1 MFEFF
6 IFSSVILKKRLKKI
20 LWRGVFRF
28 LPVALLAS
36 AADAALL
43 WGVRS
48 FMGILQGEAFF
59 SLVLWLVLM
68 VVLTAL
74 RFAFFAWK
82 MNISEK
88 WLFGAGSLVM
98 AWFLHTLRSLSP
110 RVFHTPEGEMKV
122 EAAYESAVVLQ
133 SNGGVFFQAV
143 QAVLQ
148 LLVFLPV
155 LFYISWPLTLFLF
168 VVVVPL
174 VSWMQR
180 SLHKMGPAEE
190 NILTERSNFRN
201 SLYLAR
207 KLFRRWS
214 SGFERS
220 DVSNDL
226 MSQVR
231 VLRDDGVAVSLRK
244 GVLSLVAESVSV
256 LAMVFVLAFC
266 ALLISKG
273 WMDGTGLVLYCSA
286 VLLCYKPVKECARVM
301 PQARSAMSALRV
313 LEKFEALPSK
323 KSDSSSVEKRFSS
336 DLDCLEIKHGD
347 FSYEGAFATLFSNF
361 SLCWQT
367 KKPVLVRGR
376 NGVGKST
383 LLRLIAGLDPVQDGK
398 IVLDGEPVQG
408 PDSKRGYVFQQGC
421 LFPWLTVEDNIA
433 MGLKIRGVYKQN
445 KDKVHEFIEKIGL
458 AGFEKNFP
466 HQISG
471 GMAQRVAI
479 ARALINDPEILLLD
493 EPMGALDSFTRA
505 DIQNLLL
512 ELRKERN
519 TTMILVTHDIDE
531 ALYLSD
537 RIVIMT
543 PRPGRISE
551 VLEIHDSFPRER
563 GSALFLE
570 KRRKILERFDLARI
584 NPAPEYMI

>member
-20 LWRGVFRF
+20 LWRGIFRF

-48 FMGILQGEAFF
+48 FMEILRGEAIF
-59 SLVLWLVLM
+59 SLVQWLVLM
-68 VVLTAL
+68 VVLTTL

-98 AWFLHTLRSLSP
+98 AWFLHALRSLSP

-190 NILTERSNFRN
+190 NILTERSIFRN

-214 SGFERS
+214 SGLRTGAGRRS
-220 DVSNDL
+220 S
-226 MSQVR
+226 R
-231 VLRDDGVAVSLRK
+231 R
-244 GVLSLVAESVSV
+244 
-256 LAMVFVLAFC
+256 
-266 ALLISKG
+266 
-273 WMDGTGLVLYCSA
+273 
-286 VLLCYKPVKECARVM
+286 
-301 PQARSAMSALRV
+301 
-313 LEKFEALPSK
+313 
-323 KSDSSSVEKRFSS
+323 
-336 DLDCLEIKHGD
+336 
-347 FSYEGAFATLFSNF
+347 GAPTTS
-361 SLCWQT
+361 
-367 KKPVLVRGR
+367 
-376 NGVGKST
+376 
-383 LLRLIAGLDPVQDGK
+383 
-398 IVLDGEPVQG
+398 
-408 PDSKRGYVFQQGC
+408 
-421 LFPWLTVEDNIA
+421 
-433 MGLKIRGVYKQN
+433 
-445 KDKVHEFIEKIGL
+445 
-458 AGFEKNFP
+458 
-466 HQISG
+466 
-471 GMAQRVAI
+471 
-479 ARALINDPEILLLD
+479 ARA
-493 EPMGALDSFTRA
+493 SR
-505 DIQNLLL
+505 
-512 ELRKERN
+512 
-519 TTMILVTHDIDE
+519 
-531 ALYLSD
+531 SW
-537 RIVIMT
+537 
-543 PRPGRISE
+543 
-551 VLEIHDSFPRER
+551 
-563 GSALFLE
+563 
-570 KRRKILERFDLARI
+570 
-584 NPAPEYMI
+584 

>member
-1 MFEFF
+1 MFIENCQGFLFEFF
-6 IFSSVILKKRLKKI
+6 IFSLVNLKKRLKRI
-20 LWRGVFRF
+20 LWRGVLRF

-43 WGVRS
+43 WGIRS
-48 FMGILQGEAFF
+48 FMGILQGEAVF
-59 SLVLWLVLM
+59 SLTLWLVLM

-82 MNISEK
+82 LNISEK

-98 AWFLHTLRSLSP
+98 GWFLHTLRSLSP
-110 RVFHTPEGEMKV
+110 RVFHTPEGDLKV
-122 EAAYESAVVLQ
+122 ETAYESTIVLQ

-143 QAVLQ
+143 QAILQ

-174 VSWMQR
+174 VGWMQR
-180 SLHKMGPAEE
+180 RLHKMGPAEE
-190 NILTERSNFRN
+190 HILTERSNFRS

-214 SGFERS
+214 SRFERK

-226 MSQVR
+226 ISQVR
-231 VLRDDGVAVSLRK
+231 SLREDGLSVSLRK
-244 GVLSLVAESVSV
+244 GVLSLVTESVSV

-323 KSDSSSVEKRFSS
+323 KSDSSSVKKTFVPDS
-336 DLDCLEIKHGD
+336 DYMQIAHGD
-347 FSYEGAFATLFSNF
+347 FAYEGAFETLFSNF
-361 SLCWQT
+361 SLCWNT
-367 KKPVLVRGR
+367 KNPVLVRGR

-383 LLRLIAGLDPVQDGK
+383 LLRLIAGLEEWDYGEITSNIPLKNNVFFVAQDLELPPLHLLEKLLAQTKFAAVAEFARAARVDK
-398 IVLDGEPVQG
+398 I
-408 PDSKRGYVFQQGC
+408 
-421 LFPWLTVEDNIA
+421 IA
-433 MGLKIRGVYKQN
+433 KEGM
-445 KDKVHEFIEKIGL
+445 
-458 AGFEKNFP
+458 
-466 HQISG
+466 SG
-471 GMAQRVAI
+471 GERARVAL
-479 ARALINDPEILLLD
+479 AWALASDSSMVLLD
-493 EPMGALDSFTRA
+493 EPFASVALA
-505 DIQNLLL
+505 DREPLLTAFLDTAELLHKWVVLVSHDVLSREL
-512 ELRKERN
+512 EQRFN
-519 TTMILVTHDIDE
+519 
-531 ALYLSD
+531 
-537 RIVIMT
+537 
-543 PRPGRISE
+543 
-551 VLEIHDSFPRER
+551 VLEMDH
-563 GSALFLE
+563 A
-570 KRRKILERFDLARI
+570 
-584 NPAPEYMI
+584 

>member
-1 MFEFF
+1 MFIGNCQGFLFEFF
-6 IFSSVILKKRLKKI
+6 IFSLVILKKRLKKI
-20 LWRGVFRF
+20 LWRGVLRF

-43 WGVRS
+43 WGIRS
-48 FMGILQGEAFF
+48 FMDILQGKPIF
-59 SLVLWLVLM
+59 SLTQWLVLM

-74 RFAFFAWK
+74 RFAFFVWK
-82 MNISEK
+82 LSISEK
-88 WLFGAGSLVM
+88 WLFGAGSLVS

-110 RVFHTPEGEMKV
+110 RVFHTPEGESKV
-122 EAAYESAVVLQ
+122 ESAYESTVVLQ
-133 SNGGVFFQAV
+133 SNGGVFFQGV

-174 VSWMQR
+174 VGWMQR
-180 SLHKMGPAEE
+180 RLHKMGPAEE
-190 NILTERSNFRN
+190 NLLTERSDFRG

-214 SGFERS
+214 SRFERKE
-220 DVSNDL
+220 VSNDL
-226 MSQVR
+226 ITQVR
-231 VLRDDGVAVSLRK
+231 NLRDDGLDVSLRK
-244 GVLSLVAESVSV
+244 GVLSLITETVSV

-383 LLRLIAGLDPVQDGK
+383 LLRLIAGLEEWDYGK
-398 IVLDGEPVQG
+398 ILCSIPL
-408 PDSKRGYVFQQGC
+408 KNNVFFVAQD
-421 LFPWLTVEDNIA
+421 LELPPLHL
-433 MGLKIRGVYKQN
+433 LKKLLAQAKFEAVA
-445 KDKVHEFIEKIGL
+445 EF
-458 AGFEKNFP
+458 ARAARVN
-466 HQISG
+466 QIVAKEGMSG
-471 GMAQRVAI
+471 GERARVAL
-479 ARALINDPEILLLD
+479 AWALASDCSVVLLD
-493 EPMGALDSFTRA
+493 EPFASVALA
-505 DIQNLLL
+505 DRELLL
-512 ELRKERN
+512 SAFLDTAELLQKWVV
-519 TTMILVTHDIDE
+519 LVSHDV
-531 ALYLSD
+531 LS
-537 RIVIMT
+537 
-543 PRPGRISE
+543 
-551 VLEIHDSFPRER
+551 REQ
-563 GSALFLE
+563 E
-570 KRRKILERFDLARI
+570 QRFNVVEMGDA
-584 NPAPEYMI
+584 

>member
-6 IFSSVILKKRLKKI
+6 IFSLVNLKKKLKRI
-20 LWRGVFRF
+20 LWRGVLRF

-43 WGVRS
+43 WGIRS
-48 FMGILQGEAFF
+48 FMGILQGEAVF
-59 SLVLWLVLM
+59 SLTLWLVLM

-82 MNISEK
+82 LNISEK

-98 AWFLHTLRSLSP
+98 GWFLHTLRSLSP
-110 RVFHTPEGEMKV
+110 RVFHTPEGDLKV
-122 EAAYESAVVLQ
+122 ETAYESTIVLQ

-143 QAVLQ
+143 QAILQ

-174 VSWMQR
+174 VGWMQR
-180 SLHKMGPAEE
+180 RLHKMGPAEE
-190 NILTERSNFRN
+190 HILTERSNFRS

-214 SGFERS
+214 SRFERK

-231 VLRDDGVAVSLRK
+231 SLREDGLSVSLRK
-244 GVLSLVAESVSV
+244 GVLSLVTESVSV

-323 KSDSSSVEKRFSS
+323 KSDSGSVKKTFVPDS
-336 DLDCLEIKHGD
+336 DYLQIAHGD
-347 FSYEGAFATLFSNF
+347 FAYEGAFETLFSNF
-361 SLCWQT
+361 SLCWNT
-367 KKPVLVRGR
+367 KNPVLVRGR

-383 LLRLIAGLDPVQDGK
+383 LLHLIAGLEEWDYGEITSNIPLKNNVFFVAQDLELPPLHLLEKLLAQTKFAAVVEFAHAARVDK
-398 IVLDGEPVQG
+398 IIAKDG
-408 PDSKRGYVFQQGC
+408 
-421 LFPWLTVEDNIA
+421 
-433 MGLKIRGVYKQN
+433 M
-445 KDKVHEFIEKIGL
+445 
-458 AGFEKNFP
+458 
-466 HQISG
+466 SG
-471 GMAQRVAI
+471 GERARVAL
-479 ARALINDPEILLLD
+479 AWALASDSSMVLLD
-493 EPMGALDSFTRA
+493 EPFASVALA
-505 DIQNLLL
+505 DREPLLTAFLDTAELLHKWVVLVSHDALSREL
-512 ELRKERN
+512 EQRFN
-519 TTMILVTHDIDE
+519 
-531 ALYLSD
+531 
-537 RIVIMT
+537 
-543 PRPGRISE
+543 
-551 VLEIHDSFPRER
+551 VLEMDH
-563 GSALFLE
+563 A
-570 KRRKILERFDLARI
+570 
-584 NPAPEYMI
+584 

>member
-1 MFEFF
+1 MFIGNCQGFLLEFF
-6 IFSSVILKKRLKKI
+6 IFSFVILKKKLKKI

-43 WGVRS
+43 WGIRS
-48 FMGILQGEAFF
+48 FMDILQGKPIF
-59 SLVLWLVLM
+59 SLSGWLVLM
-68 VVLTAL
+68 VILTAL

-98 AWFLHTLRSLSP
+98 GWFLHTLRSLSP
-110 RVFHTPEGEMKV
+110 RVFHTPEGESKV

-174 VSWMQR
+174 VGWMQR
-180 SLHKMGPAEE
+180 RLHKMGPAEE
-190 NILTERSNFRN
+190 HILTERSDFRG

-214 SGFERS
+214 SRFERKEI
-220 DVSNDL
+220 SNDL
-226 MSQVR
+226 MARVR
-231 VLRDDGVAVSLRK
+231 NLRDDGLEVSLRK
-244 GVLSLVAESVSV
+244 GVLSLITETVSV

-301 PQARSAMSALRV
+301 PQARSAMSALSV
-313 LEKFEALPSK
+313 LEKFETLPSK
-323 KSDSSSVEKRFSS
+323 KSDSSSAEKTCSPNS
-336 DLDCLEIKHGD
+336 DNLQITHGD
-347 FSYEGAFATLFSNF
+347 FAYEGAFETLFSNF
-361 SLCWQT
+361 SLCWNT

-383 LLRLIAGLDPVQDGK
+383 LLRLIAGLEEWDYGK
-398 IVLDGEPVQG
+398 IL
-408 PDSKRGYVFQQGC
+408 SSISLKNNVFFVAQDLELPPIHLLQK
-421 LFPWLTVEDNIA
+421 LLAQTNSVAVIEFAHAARVDKIIA
-433 MGLKIRGVYKQN
+433 KEGM
-445 KDKVHEFIEKIGL
+445 
-458 AGFEKNFP
+458 
-466 HQISG
+466 SG
-471 GMAQRVAI
+471 GERARVAL
-479 ARALINDPEILLLD
+479 AWALASDSSMILLD
-493 EPMGALDSFTRA
+493 EPFASVALA
-505 DIQNLLL
+505 DRELLL
-512 ELRKERN
+512 TAFLDTAELLHKWVV
-519 TTMILVTHDIDE
+519 LVSHDV
-531 ALYLSD
+531 LS
-537 RIVIMT
+537 R
-543 PRPGRISE
+543 E
-551 VLEIHDSFPRER
+551 LEQ
-563 GSALFLE
+563 
-570 KRRKILERFDLARI
+570 RFNVVEMGDA
-584 NPAPEYMI
+584 

>member
-1 MFEFF
+1 MFIGKCQGSLFEFF
-6 IFSSVILKKRLKKI
+6 IFSLVILKKRLKKI

-43 WGVRS
+43 WGIRS
-48 FMGILQGEAFF
+48 FMDILQGKPIF
-59 SLVLWLVLM
+59 SLSGWLVLM
-68 VVLTAL
+68 VILTAL

-98 AWFLHTLRSLSP
+98 GWFLHTLRSLSP
-110 RVFHTPEGEMKV
+110 RVFHTPEGESKV

-174 VSWMQR
+174 VGWMQR
-180 SLHKMGPAEE
+180 RLHKMGPAEE
-190 NILTERSNFRN
+190 HILTERSDFRG

-214 SGFERS
+214 SRFERKEI
-220 DVSNDL
+220 SNDL
-226 MSQVR
+226 MARVR
-231 VLRDDGVAVSLRK
+231 NLRDDGLEVSLRK
-244 GVLSLVAESVSV
+244 GVLSLITETVSV

-266 ALLISKG
+266 ALLISEG
-273 WMDGTGLVLYCSA
+273 WMNGTGLVLYCSA

-301 PQARSAMSALRV
+301 PQARSAMSALSV

-323 KSDSSSVEKRFSS
+323 KSDSSSAEKTCSPNS
-336 DLDCLEIKHGD
+336 DNLQITHGD
-347 FSYEGAFATLFSNF
+347 FAYEGAFETLFSNF
-361 SLCWQT
+361 SLSWNT

-383 LLRLIAGLDPVQDGK
+383 LLRLIAGLEEWDYGK
-398 IVLDGEPVQG
+398 ILSSISLKNNVFFVAQDLELPPIHLLQKLLAQT
-408 PDSKRGYVFQQGC
+408 DSAAV
-421 LFPWLTVEDNIA
+421 VEFARAARVDKIIA
-433 MGLKIRGVYKQN
+433 KEGM
-445 KDKVHEFIEKIGL
+445 
-458 AGFEKNFP
+458 
-466 HQISG
+466 SG
-471 GMAQRVAI
+471 GERARVAL
-479 ARALINDPEILLLD
+479 AWALASDSSMILLD
-493 EPMGALDSFTRA
+493 EPFASVALA
-505 DIQNLLL
+505 DRELLL
-512 ELRKERN
+512 TAFLDTAELLHKWVV
-519 TTMILVTHDIDE
+519 LVSHDV
-531 ALYLSD
+531 LS
-537 RIVIMT
+537 R
-543 PRPGRISE
+543 G
-551 VLEIHDSFPRER
+551 LEQ
-563 GSALFLE
+563 
-570 KRRKILERFDLARI
+570 RFNVVEMGDA
-584 NPAPEYMI
+584 

>member
-1 MFEFF
+1 MFIENCQGFLFEFF
-6 IFSSVILKKRLKKI
+6 IFSLVNLKKKLKRI
-20 LWRGVFRF
+20 LWRGVLRF

-43 WGVRS
+43 WGIRS

-59 SLVLWLVLM
+59 SLTLWLVLM

-82 MNISEK
+82 LNISEK

-98 AWFLHTLRSLSP
+98 GWFLHTLRSLSP
-110 RVFHTPEGEMKV
+110 RVFHTPEGDLKV
-122 EAAYESAVVLQ
+122 ETAYESTIVLQ

-143 QAVLQ
+143 QAILQ

-174 VSWMQR
+174 VGWMQR
-180 SLHKMGPAEE
+180 RLHKMGPAEE
-190 NILTERSNFRN
+190 HILTERSNFRS

-214 SGFERS
+214 SRFERK

-231 VLRDDGVAVSLRK
+231 SLREDGLSVSLRK
-244 GVLSLVAESVSV
+244 GVLSLVTESVSV

-323 KSDSSSVEKRFSS
+323 KSDSTSVKKTFVPDS
-336 DLDCLEIKHGD
+336 DYLQITRGD
-347 FSYEGAFATLFSNF
+347 FAYEGAFETLFSNF
-361 SLCWQT
+361 SLCWNT
-367 KKPVLVRGR
+367 KNPVLVRGR

-383 LLRLIAGLDPVQDGK
+383 LLRLIAGLEEWDYGEITSNIPLKNNVFFVAQDLELPPLHLLEKLLAQTKFAAVVEFAHAARVDK
-398 IVLDGEPVQG
+398 IIAKDG
-408 PDSKRGYVFQQGC
+408 
-421 LFPWLTVEDNIA
+421 
-433 MGLKIRGVYKQN
+433 M
-445 KDKVHEFIEKIGL
+445 
-458 AGFEKNFP
+458 
-466 HQISG
+466 SG
-471 GMAQRVAI
+471 GERARVAL
-479 ARALINDPEILLLD
+479 AWALASDSSMVLLD
-493 EPMGALDSFTRA
+493 EPFASVALA
-505 DIQNLLL
+505 DREPLLTAFLDTAELLHKWVVLVSHDVLSREL
-512 ELRKERN
+512 EQRFN
-519 TTMILVTHDIDE
+519 
-531 ALYLSD
+531 
-537 RIVIMT
+537 
-543 PRPGRISE
+543 
-551 VLEIHDSFPRER
+551 VLEMDH
-563 GSALFLE
+563 A
-570 KRRKILERFDLARI
+570 
-584 NPAPEYMI
+584 

>member
-1 MFEFF
+1 MFIGNCQGFLFEFF
-6 IFSSVILKKRLKKI
+6 IFSLVILKKRLKKI

-43 WGVRS
+43 WGIRS
-48 FMGILQGEAFF
+48 FMDILQGKPIF
-59 SLVLWLVLM
+59 SLSGWLVLM

-98 AWFLHTLRSLSP
+98 GWFLHTLRSLSP
-110 RVFHTPEGEMKV
+110 RVFHTPEGESKV
-122 EAAYESAVVLQ
+122 EAAYESVVVLQ

-174 VSWMQR
+174 VGWMQR
-180 SLHKMGPAEE
+180 RLHKMGPAEE
-190 NILTERSNFRN
+190 HILTERSDFRG

-214 SGFERS
+214 SRYERKEI
-220 DVSNDL
+220 SNDL
-226 MSQVR
+226 IARVR
-231 VLRDDGVAVSLRK
+231 DLRDDGLDVSLRK
-244 GVLSLVAESVSV
+244 GVLSLITETVSV

-266 ALLISKG
+266 ALLISEG

-301 PQARSAMSALRV
+301 PQARSAMSALSV
-313 LEKFEALPSK
+313 LEKFETLPSK
-323 KSDSSSVEKRFSS
+323 KSDSSSAEKAYSPNS
-336 DLDCLEIKHGD
+336 DNLQITHGD
-347 FSYEGAFATLFSNF
+347 FAYEGAFETLFSNF
-361 SLCWQT
+361 SLCWNT

-383 LLRLIAGLDPVQDGK
+383 LLRLIAGLEEWDYGK
-398 IVLDGEPVQG
+398 ILSSIPL
-408 PDSKRGYVFQQGC
+408 KNNVFFVAQDLELPPIHLLQK
-421 LFPWLTVEDNIA
+421 LLAQTNSAAVIEFAHAARVD
-433 MGLKIRGVYKQN
+433 KIMAKEGM
-445 KDKVHEFIEKIGL
+445 
-458 AGFEKNFP
+458 
-466 HQISG
+466 SG
-471 GMAQRVAI
+471 GERARVAL
-479 ARALINDPEILLLD
+479 AWALASDSSMILLD
-493 EPMGALDSFTRA
+493 EPFASVALA
-505 DIQNLLL
+505 DRELLL
-512 ELRKERN
+512 TAFLDTAELLHKWVV
-519 TTMILVTHDIDE
+519 LVSHDV
-531 ALYLSD
+531 LS
-537 RIVIMT
+537 R
-543 PRPGRISE
+543 E
-551 VLEIHDSFPRER
+551 LEQ
-563 GSALFLE
+563 
-570 KRRKILERFDLARI
+570 RFNVVEMGDA
-584 NPAPEYMI
+584 